1 MGKLLQRPTQPI
13 RSKDTRHT
21 VTVQPQPPRSLRT
34 YRPREWKGRKVVKT
48 SPKGKA
54 AGVDGITTEAIH
66 ECGETGIQ
74 LLTTIFQ
81 KAWEESVT
89 ARVCCRGG
97 IDRKKR
103 IPRSIWLQ
111 LTVRVSDVFHK
122 PLFSHWTSQQ
132 TIFFTVQ
139 WGTPKYI
146 LKNYNNIIPRL
157 TLLMETFIHT
167 YNHSFTVLS
176 AKSINTVSLPWKLSD
191 FLDTFFSSGTLFL
204 FFFSGDLL
212 VLSYFNSWVSTPPS
226 QLGWS
231 QDAPAWVCRPSSLQH
246 LCFHSPGSTFWS
258 RSRLLPITHAQ
269 LITSC
274 PFNLSVG
281 QSCLHFI
288 SPLISNYSHQYPKS
302 HNLGFH
308 QHPLHDTNIKSSQ
321 LALNSSPPYN
331 QTILSSQSKHHVHN
345 W

>member
-1 MGKLLQRPTQPI
+1 MHGVRVRQRQP
-13 RSKDTRHT
+13 RARVCVCVCVCVSVCVRESQRQRERHT
-21 VTVQPQPPRSLRT
+21 HTYCFSRT
-34 YRPREWKGRKVVKT
+34 CERTHMHTNTNKHTHTHTHKYAHT
-48 SPKGKA
+48 H
-54 AGVDGITTEAIH
+54 T
-66 ECGETGIQ
+66 
-74 LLTTIFQ
+74 
-81 KAWEESVT
+81 VT
-89 ARVCCRGG
+89 ARVWCRGA
-97 IDRKKR
+97 IDRKR
-103 IPRSIWLQ
+103 NSTIN
-111 LTVRVSDVFHK
+111 LTTDSGACYWCLPQTSPLTPDV
-122 PLFSHWTSQQ
+122 T
-132 TIFFTVQ
+132 TIFFSAA
-139 WGTPKYI
+139 GNAKIY

-167 YNHSFTVLS
+167 YNHSFTVLP

-191 FLDTFFSSGTLFL
+191 FLDTSFSWTLSFPLGPYFSSFL
-204 FFFSGDLL
+204 WGPFNFILL
-212 VLSYFNSWVSTPPS
+212 QFVGLHPPS

-231 QDAPAWVCRPSSLQH
+231 QDAPAWACRPSSLQH
-246 LCFHSPGSTFWS
+246 LCFHPPGSNFWS

-288 SPLISNYSHQYPKS
+288 FPLISNFSHQYPKS

-308 QHPLHDTNIKSSQ
+308 QHPLHDTKIKPSQ

-331 QTILSSQSKHHVHN
+331 QTISSSQSKHHVHN